1 MNEYNLKNAAVFLQD
16 NLNDA
21 INFIYWQRY
30 FMALDI
36 IDSKIFKLPISKIFF
51 LNRSLE
57 LINVPGIFHHHQ

>member
-36 IDSKIFKLPISKIFF
+36 IDSKIFKLPISNAKGKAPANIYKNF
-51 LNRSLE
+51 L
-57 LINVPGIFHHHQ
+57 FK